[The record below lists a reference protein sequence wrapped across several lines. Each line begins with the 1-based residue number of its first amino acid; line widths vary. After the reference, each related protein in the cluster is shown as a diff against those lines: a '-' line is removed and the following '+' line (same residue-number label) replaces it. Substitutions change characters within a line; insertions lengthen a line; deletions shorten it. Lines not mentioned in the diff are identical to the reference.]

1 MWCMKRLF
9 TALFLLTVLAAG
21 GCGVPAAKAP
31 PAETDL
37 GATIG
42 PLGEIFYVE
51 SIRVEGYGLVGGLRG
66 TGSSECP
73 PDVRTYLEQYIMKQ
87 LPKAEMDVGS
97 FINSLDTAVVRV
109 EGIMPAAVGGT
120 KPRFD
125 VRVTALEGTQTTSL
139 EGGWLYETEFKPAGS
154 FGLAMKT
161 LAKAEGAV
169 YIDMID
175 APAADTRSGYVL
187 GGGTVLD
194 EYKINIGLRRPDYR
208 TSALIR
214 DRLNER
220 FGSETAKAVSP
231 GQIELKV
238 PPEYWQQPQRYIS
251 VVRSMY
257 LAQSPEVTEQRISN
271 FVEHLA
277 AAADKYPSEVAL
289 EAIGNACIGKLT
301 PLLESSNEEIQLRSA
316 RCMLNLG
323 SDAGLAVLRKIAS
336 DKSSTYRLEAL
347 EAITTAAERADAAVT
362 ARNLLRDED
371 FNIRLSAYEQL
382 RKLDDI
388 AVIQEMVGRSFY
400 LEQIAQTQY
409 KSIFVSRSGEPRIV
423 LFGVPIYCR
432 DNIFVES
439 ADGSITLNAPS
450 GQQYVSVMRKHPR
463 RPNLP
468 PIQLKSSFGLGDIIR
483 TLCEEP
489 VKKSN
494 QGQVGLGVSYA
505 EVIVLLKQMCDQGVL
520 SAEFHAGPLPP
531 RSSGT
536 DETSPKAG
544 AKIE

>member
-1 MWCMKRLF
+1 MKRLF
-9 TALFLLTVLAAG
+9 TALLLLTVLAVG
-21 GCGVPAAKAP
+21 GCGGPAAKAP
-31 PAETDL
+31 SAETDL

-42 PLGEIFYVE
+42 SLGEIFFVE

-73 PDVRTYLEQYIMKQ
+73 PDVRRYLEQYIMKQ
-87 LPKAEMDVGS
+87 LPKAGMDVGS
-97 FINSLDTAVVRV
+97 FISSLDTAVVRV
-109 EGIMPAAVGGT
+109 EGIMPAAVGGR

-139 EGGWLYETEFKPAGS
+139 EGGWLYGTELKPAGS

-175 APAADTRSGYVL
+175 APATDTRSGYVL

-208 TSALIR
+208 MAALIR
-214 DRLNER
+214 DRLNAR
-220 FGSETAKAVSP
+220 FGSDTAKAVSP

-238 PPEYWQQPQRYIS
+238 PPEYWQQPQRYIA

-257 LAQSPEVTEQRISN
+257 LAQSPELTEQRISN
-271 FVEHLA
+271 FVEQLTTST
-277 AAADKYPSEVAL
+277 DKYPGEVSL

-301 PLLESSNEEIQLRSA
+301 SLLESSNEEIRLRSA

-323 SDAGLAVLRKIAS
+323 SDAGLDALRRIAS
-336 DKSSTYRLEAL
+336 DKNSTYRIEAL
-347 EAITTAAERADAAVT
+347 EAITAAAQRADAAAI

-371 FNIRLSAYEQL
+371 FNIRLAAYEQL

-388 AVIQEMVGRSFY
+388 AVIQETVGRSFH
-400 LEQIAQTQY
+400 LEQIAQTPY

-468 PIQLKSSFGLGDIIR
+468 PIQLRSSFELGDIIR

-494 QGQVGLGVSYA
+494 HGQVGLGVSYA
-505 EVIVLLKQMCDQGVL
+505 EVIALLKQMCDQGVV

-531 RSSGT
+531 SSLGT
-536 DETSPKAG
+536 GETSPKAG
-544 AKIE
+544 AKSQ

>member
-1 MWCMKRLF
+1 MRMWRMKRLF
-9 TALFLLTVLAAG
+9 RVVLLLNVLAAG
-21 GCGVPAAKAP
+21 GCGGPAAKAP
-31 PAETDL
+31 PSETDF

-42 PLGEIFYVE
+42 SLGEIFYVE

-73 PDVRTYLEQYIMKQ
+73 PQVRKYLEQYIMKQ
-87 LPKAEMDVGS
+87 LPKTEMDVGS

-109 EGIMPAAVGGT
+109 EGVMPAAVGG

-125 VRVTALEGTQTTSL
+125 VRITALEGTQTTSL
-139 EGGWLYETEFKPAGS
+139 EGGWLYETELKPAGS
-154 FGLAMKT
+154 FGLAMKM

-175 APAADTRSGYVL
+175 GPAGDSRSGYVL
-187 GGGTVLD
+187 GGGMVLN

-208 TSALIR
+208 TAALIR

-238 PPEYWQQPQRYIS
+238 PPEYWQRPQRYIA

-257 LAQSPEVTEQRISN
+257 LAQSPEVTKQRISN
-271 FVEHLA
+271 FVQKLTASE
-277 AAADKYPSEVAL
+277 DKYPSEVAL
-289 EAIGNACIGKLT
+289 EAIGNACIGKLA
-301 PLLESSNEEIQLRSA
+301 PLLESSNEETRLRSA
-316 RCMLNLG
+316 RCTLNLG
-323 SDAGLAVLRKIAS
+323 SDTGLAVLRQIAS
-336 DKSSTYRLEAL
+336 DKSSTYRIEAL
-347 EAITTAAERADAAVT
+347 EAITASAERANAAAT
-362 ARNLLRDED
+362 ARNLLRDESFD
-371 FNIRLSAYEQL
+371 IRLSAYEQL

-463 RPNLP
+463 RPNLA
-468 PIQLKSSFGLGDIIR
+468 PIQLRSSFELGDIIR

-489 VKKSN
+489 VKKSG
-494 QGQVGLGVSYA
+494 QEQVGLGVPYA
-505 EVIVLLKQMCDQGVL
+505 EVIALLKQMCDQGVV
-520 SAEFHAGPLPP
+520 SAEFHAGELPK
-531 RSSGT
+531 T
-536 DETSPKAG
+536 Q
-544 AKIE
+544 